1 MFNTTK
7 FEVPTATQFVEVY
20 RKIADTT
27 VKFISNDQVKGIASA
42 ATEYHFG
49 MAERVAAQYD
59 KTVDGIKAKFEMFAA
74 K

>member
-7 FEVPTATQFVEVY
+7 FEMPTATQFVEVY

-27 VKFISNDQVKGIASA
+27 VKFISNDMIKGVASA
-42 ATEYHFG
+42 ATEYHFSV
-49 MAERVAAQYD
+49 AERAATQYD
-59 KTVDGIKAKFEMFAA
+59 KAVDGVKTKFAEFTT